1 MRYGWSSLKSEYY
14 GYNVSVCADYQ
25 ELKKHVSKKSKIDY
39 VDNNVNTLLFDYSQL
54 NNYYRIKDIGE
65 AAFNRERSM
74 LLEKIFEQT
83 EVRIPHEAEP

>member
-1 MRYGWSSLKSEYY
+1 M
-14 GYNVSVCADYQ
+14 SVCADYQ
-25 ELKKHVSKKSKIDY
+25 ELKKYVRKNSKIDY
-39 VDNNVNTLLFDYSQL
+39 ADNHVNTLLFDYSQL

-65 AAFNRERSM
+65 AEFNRERSM